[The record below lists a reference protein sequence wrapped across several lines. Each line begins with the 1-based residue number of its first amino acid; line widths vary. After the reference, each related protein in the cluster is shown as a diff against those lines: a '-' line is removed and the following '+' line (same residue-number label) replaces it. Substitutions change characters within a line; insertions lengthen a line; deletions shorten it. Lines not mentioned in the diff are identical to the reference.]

1 MLELIVD
8 KIACFFVDCAGNEST
23 ASINS
28 LKSFAVQNFV
38 PLFVVLFLV
47 AITFL
52 FLLFMIYVIF

>member
-8 KIACFFVDCAGNEST
+8 NIACFFVDSPGNESM
-23 ASINS
+23 AAINS

-38 PLFVVLFLV
+38 PLFVELFLV

>member
-1 MLELIVD
+1 M
-8 KIACFFVDCAGNEST
+8 AA
-23 ASINS
+23 INS

-38 PLFVVLFLV
+38 PLFVELFLV